1 MILLAKVGLIAVGTA
16 VAGGALISS
25 EGFVH
30 VKVHEKF
37 PGGHKISIVVPAT
50 LATTSM
56 HFVPK
61 RHLREAC
68 DKMKEW
74 GPTVTAAID
83 QLEKMD
89 DFTLVEVTGKDQHV
103 KVSKEHGSIVVDVN
117 DPENTVYVSTPLR
130 AIESTLKEIEVSA
143 SEPVRDAGRDFSD
156 SKAKRDTKD
165 SKDSNAEPD

>member
-1 MILLAKVGLIAVGTA
+1 MILLAKVALIAVGTA

-30 VKVHEKF
+30 VSVHEKG
-37 PGGHKISIVVPAT
+37 PGGHNISIVVPAT

-68 DKMKEW
+68 DNMKEW

-89 DFTLVEVTGKDQHV
+89 DFTLVEVTAKDQHV
-103 KVSKEHGSIVVDVN
+103 KVSKEHGSIIVDVN

-130 AIESTLKEIEVSA
+130 AIEATLKEIEVS
-143 SEPVRDAGRDFSD
+143 ETETP
-156 SKAKRDTKD
+156 KAESRESKD
-165 SKDSNAEPD
+165 SKNSAEEPD

>member
-37 PGGHKISIVVPAT
+37 QGGHNISIVVPAT

-56 HFVPK
+56 HFMPK
-61 RHLREAC
+61 RHLKEAC
-68 DKMKEW
+68 ENMKEW
-74 GPTVTAAID
+74 GPTAHAAVE

-103 KVSKEHGSIVVDVN
+103 KVSKEHGSIIVDVN

-130 AIESTLKEIEVSA
+130 AIEATLKEIEASA
-143 SEPVRDAGRDFSD
+143 TEPSRDEGRDFSD
-156 SKAKRDTKD
+156 SKVSKD
-165 SKDSNAEPD
+165 SKAEPN

>member
-37 PGGHKISIVVPAT
+37 PGGHNISIVVPAT

-68 DKMKEW
+68 DNMKEW

-89 DFTLVEVTGKDQHV
+89 DFTLVEVEGKDQHV
-103 KVSKEHGSIVVDVN
+103 KVSKEHGSIIVDVN

-130 AIESTLKEIEVSA
+130 AIESTLKEIEVS
-143 SEPVRDAGRDFSD
+143 ETETP
-156 SKAKRDTKD
+156 KAELRGSKD
-165 SKDSNAEPD
+165 SKNSAEEPD

>member
-1 MILLAKVGLIAVGTA
+1 MILLAKVALIAVGTA

-30 VKVHEKF
+30 VSVHEKG
-37 PGGHKISIVVPAT
+37 PGGHNITIVAPAT
-50 LATTSM
+50 LVTTGM

-61 RHLREAC
+61 QHLRVAC
-68 DKMKEW
+68 DNMKDW

-103 KVSKEHGSIVVDVN
+103 KVSKEHGAIVVDVN

-130 AIESTLKEIEVSA
+130 AIESTLKEIEVSETETPRA
-143 SEPVRDAGRDFSD
+143 ESRDSRESRDSSSEPD
-156 SKAKRDTKD
+156 
-165 SKDSNAEPD
+165 

>member
-1 MILLAKVGLIAVGTA
+1 MILLAKVALIAVGTA

-30 VKVHEKF
+30 VDVHEKG
-37 PGGHKISIVVPAT
+37 PGGHNISIVVPAT

-61 RHLREAC
+61 RHLKEAC
-68 DKMKEW
+68 ANMKEW
-74 GPTVTAAID
+74 GPTADAAIA
-83 QLEKMD
+83 QLEKLD

-103 KVSKEHGSIVVDVN
+103 KISKQHGSIIVDVN

-130 AIESTLKEIEVSA
+130 AIEATLKEIEESA
-143 SEPVRDAGRDFSD
+143 SETSRDAVRDFDSTVKD
-156 SKAKRDTKD
+156 SKAEA
-165 SKDSNAEPD
+165 N